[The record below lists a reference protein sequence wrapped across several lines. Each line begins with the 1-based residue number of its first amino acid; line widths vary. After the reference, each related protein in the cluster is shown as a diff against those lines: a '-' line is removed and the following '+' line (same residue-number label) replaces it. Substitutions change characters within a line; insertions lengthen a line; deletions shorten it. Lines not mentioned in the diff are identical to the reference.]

1 MTIKRNFSRRTVLQ
15 ASAGVAGAT
24 LLNGG
29 LSSDAHAQAAD
40 KPAVLII
47 NLLGGYNALF
57 SSADSFLGVNI
68 TINRVATPGGA
79 PAVVYSGPAFG
90 VQSARVKNLGNGLF
104 VDLPTYGTNLPAVAQ
119 ANMAAIGVSHGI
131 TAHDPARLALMS
143 NGTRSYALMLANA
156 MGGNAAIKCAVV
168 GGRLPD
174 GPRPAEGGVS
184 MQQITNV
191 ASTIAA
197 LGGGPT
203 DPQIPNRQTAAA
215 ALIAARSMSAPA
227 IAENATS
234 LSSVKNALDTAI
246 LAQQSAP
253 QTFNAGAIATAYG
266 LPATTTTVNSFAQQ
280 LFAAELMILSGTN
293 VVIANSAA
301 GWDTHSDSD
310 GARVR
315 NTMNQV
321 ILPSL
326 RVFLQRMMTATGRNV
341 TTLICG
347 DFARSLPGSDHARS
361 LSTTVI
367 GKRVRVGTTGKV
379 SASVQLPA
387 GSPGVPQLWSYLAAA
402 SRAPTNPFGAN
413 PHNALLLP

>member
-1 MTIKRNFSRRTVLQ
+1 MIRRNLSRRAVLQ
-15 ASAGVAGAT
+15 ASAGVAGAA
-24 LLNGG
+24 LLNRG
-29 LSSDAHAQAAD
+29 LSSDAHAQATE
-40 KPAVLII
+40 KSAVLIV
-47 NLLGGYNALF
+47 NLIGGYNALF

-68 TINRVATPGGA
+68 TINRVSTPGGS
-79 PAVVYSGPAFG
+79 PGVVYSGPAFG
-90 VQSARVKNLGNGLF
+90 VTSARVKSLGNGLF
-104 VDLPTYGTNLPAVAQ
+104 IDLPTYGTNLPAVAQ

-131 TAHDPARLALMS
+131 TAHDPARVAVMS

-174 GPRPAEGGVS
+174 GPRPTEGGVS

-203 DPQIPNRQTAAA
+203 DPTIPARATSAA
-215 ALIAARSMSAPA
+215 ALTAARAMSAPA
-227 IAENATS
+227 LAENAVS

-253 QTFNAGAIATAYG
+253 PTFNAGNIAQQYG

-280 LFAAELMILSGTN
+280 MFAAELMILSGTN
-293 VVIANSAA
+293 VVVANSTA

-310 GARVR
+310 GVRVR

-321 ILPSL
+321 IMPALGT
-326 RVFLQRMMTATGRNV
+326 FLQRMMTATGRNV
-341 TTLICG
+341 TTVICG

-361 LSTTVI
+361 LNTTVF
-367 GKRVRVGTTGKV
+367 GKRVRIGTTGKV
-379 SASVQLPA
+379 SATVQLPVGA
-387 GSPGVPQLWSYLAAA
+387 PGPAQLWSYLAAA
-402 SRAPTNPFGAN
+402 SRSATNPFGAN
-413 PHNALLLP
+413 PHSALLVP